1 MPEWYITTYRCSNG
15 VEEKTK
21 YAVPD
26 PSPREGERKLER
38 AIRRAE
44 KGASEAKHE
53 VTRLLNENFRVG
65 RDYHITLEFDKA
77 GYAKLRER
85 AGSQRHDDLLLSADR
100 EAVNFIRRVQRECHK
115 AGVELRYLYV
125 VSDKN
130 GKTLAWARPHVHLV
144 VCREAMEI
152 CLRKWS
158 AVKARESVLYGGRGG
173 DLGDLAFYLI
183 AQTRYIRNRKKYTP
197 SRNLRKA
204 LRLPP
209 VKSKNPEAELR
220 TPVGCV
226 KIWQAESR
234 GGRAQH
240 LRYWRPPGV
249 KEEEDPGRS
258 DRV

>member
-26 PSPREGERKLER
+26 PSPREGERKRER

-53 VTRLLNENFRVG
+53 VTRLLNENFRAG

-77 GYAKLRER
+77 GYQKLRER

-152 CLRKWS
+152 CLRKWT
-158 AVKARESVLYGGRGG
+158 AGRARESVLYGGRGG

-183 AQTRYIRNRKKYTP
+183 QQTRYIRNRKKYTP

-240 LRYWRPPGV
+240 LRYWRPAGTAEE
-249 KEEEDPGRS
+249 KEAS
-258 DRV
+258 

>member
-26 PSPREGERKLER
+26 PSPREGERKRER

-53 VTRLLNENFRVG
+53 VTRLLNENFRAG

-77 GYAKLRER
+77 GYQRLQER

-158 AVKARESVLYGGRGG
+158 AGKARESVLYGGRGG

-183 AQTRYIRNRKKYTP
+183 QQTRYIRNRKKYTP

-220 TPVGCV
+220 TPAGCV

-240 LRYWRPPGV
+240 LRYWRPPGTAEE
-249 KEEEDPGRS
+249 KEAS
-258 DRV
+258 